1 MSRPDW
7 VPAAGRSASDAALLP
22 IVAGV
27 AAGACGAGML
37 AAAVLGGAA
46 DGQQLASLLVPGALA
61 LAAGGTALLL
71 LPRPHN
77 VEIRPT
83 VGLGSITLAWTLAA
97 AIGSVPLMLSG
108 VLSSPLD
115 AYFEAMSGFST
126 TGATL
131 IDDVDATPDGLLAWR
146 SVMQWLGGVGIVVLI
161 VAIAPTLA
169 PGLQRYFYS
178 EASSVGDS
186 RLTPRIADTAKIV
199 GAIYLVLSTAAGLA
213 YLIAGMSA
221 FDAVNHAMTTL
232 ATGGVSTHTASFAA
246 FDSTAIEVVAIVF
259 MAAAAV
265 NFAFY
270 WRLIKGRSLMPQLA
284 EVRVYFGILLLGT
297 VAVTT
302 SLLVNGDVEGTG
314 AAIRAASFTVTSLSS
329 TTGFTTLDFDTW
341 GGFPEIVLVLL
352 MVVGGCAGST
362 AGGIKV
368 IRVTLIG
375 KSVGQ
380 ELRRQTEP
388 RTVTVLRM
396 GGKVFNENVRGA
408 VLAFF
413 TIYVL
418 IFALGVLAFTAAGLG
433 EAGAIGGVAATL
445 NGVGPGLGD
454 VGGLENFSAL
464 GDGGRAMAIFLMLAG
479 RLEIFTVVA
488 LLAALGRALTRR

>member
-1 MSRPDW
+1 
-7 VPAAGRSASDAALLP
+7 
-22 IVAGV
+22 
-27 AAGACGAGML
+27 
-37 AAAVLGGAA
+37 
-46 DGQQLASLLVPGALA
+46 
-61 LAAGGTALLL
+61 
-71 LPRPHN
+71 
-77 VEIRPT
+77 
-83 VGLGSITLAWTLAA
+83 
-97 AIGSVPLMLSG
+97 
-108 VLSSPLD
+108 
-115 AYFEAMSGFST
+115 
-126 TGATL
+126 
-131 IDDVDATPDGLLAWR
+131 
-146 SVMQWLGGVGIVVLI
+146 MQWLGGVGIVVLI

-232 ATGGVSTHTASFAA
+232 ATGGFSTHTASFAA